1 MILSVSRRTDIPAFY
16 SEWFLNRIKEG
27 FLYVRNPINKNLVSK
42 LDIKPDII
50 DCIVF
55 WSKNPKPLMKKL
67 YLLDSYK
74 YYFQFTINPYNDTLE
89 RKVPKKSEI
98 IETFTELSEKIGK
111 EKVIWR
117 YDPIF
122 YTNEIDES
130 YHVKYFEEIAKRL
143 FNYTEKCVVSF
154 LDLYKKCERN
164 LKTTSVMILEE
175 EQIEQIMKK
184 LKKIAEKYNLT
195 IETCAEDIDLQ
206 CIGIK
211 HGRCIDNDLIER
223 IIGYP
228 IETRKDKNQR
238 QICGCIES
246 IDVGDYNT
254 CLHNCLYCYANF
266 NSQMVDENFEKHNP
280 ISPLLVG
287 ELKSSDKLNERKI
300 ESFRIDSL
308 LNNKWQ

>member
-16 SEWFLNRIKEG
+16 SEWFFNRIKEG

-42 LDIKPDII
+42 VIIKPELI

-55 WSKNPKPLMKKL
+55 WSKNPKPLLNKL
-67 YLLDSYK
+67 HLLDSYK
-74 YYFQFTINPYNDTLE
+74 YYFQFTVNPYNDTLE
-89 RKVPKKSEI
+89 KRVPKKNEVI
-98 IETFTELSEKIGK
+98 DTFIELSEKIGN

-143 FNYTEKCVVSF
+143 YNHTDKCVVSF

-164 LKTTSVMILEE
+164 LKTTSVTILEE
-175 EQIEQIMKK
+175 QQIEQLMNK
-184 LKKIAEKYNLT
+184 LKIIAEKYNLS

-206 CIGIK
+206 RLGIK
-211 HGRCIDNDLIER
+211 HGRCIDNELIER
-223 IIGYP
+223 IIDCP
-228 IETRKDKNQR
+228 MKTRKDKNQR
-238 QICGCIES
+238 EICGCIES
-246 IDVGDYNT
+246 IDVGVYNT

-266 NSQMVDENFEKHNP
+266 NSKMVDENVEIHSP
-280 ISPLLVG
+280 SSPLLVG
-287 ELKSSDKLNERKI
+287 QLKSTDELKERKI
-300 ESFRIDSL
+300 ESLKINTLF
-308 LNNKWQ
+308 NK